1 MSIRAIVV
9 DDEPLARDEL
19 RFMLGQCEDVEV
31 VGEARNAPEAQG
43 LCDEELPDVAFL
55 DLRMPGPDGV
65 ALAETLMANHPDL
78 KVVIVSAHD
87 EGALRA
93 FEARVADYLL
103 KPVRLERLRQAVERV
118 RSAPAGSANGT
129 ERLDRIAVRRKEAY
143 VVLELGDVIYF
154 EVKDELVWAVTKED
168 RFAIDKTL
176 ANLEDELDPD
186 AFFRSHRGFIVRY
199 DRIRAIEPTGAG
211 TYQLLL
217 DHPEEPKIPL
227 ARERAKKLR
236 ERIPFSGSSNA
247 ADEKQEPPPP
257 SGTMSL
263 QGMYSYMADAG
274 VFVDCATQERWP
286 VAHEGD
292 NATLERAYGKA
303 KIAPGAP
310 LLVTVEGG
318 LDLRPKVDG
327 RGKVKTLIIQ
337 RFVRT
342 WPRETCGW
350 MQPVTLEDTTW
361 ALLELK
367 GKAITVKV
375 NDKAPYLELNSKK
388 ASAYGFG
395 GCNRFFGSY
404 ETSER
409 S

>member
-43 LCDEELPDVAFL
+43 LCHDEQPDVAFL

-65 ALAETLMANHPDL
+65 ALAETLMANHPEL

-118 RSAPAGSANGT
+118 RSVTSGAGGSHD
-129 ERLDRIAVRRKEAY
+129 RLERIAVRRKDSY
-143 VVLELGDVIYF
+143 VVLELSDVIYF
-154 EVKDELVWAVTKED
+154 EVKDELVWAVTEQD

-176 ANLEDELDPD
+176 ANVESEVDPD

-211 TYQLLL
+211 TYQLRL
-217 DHPEEPKIPL
+217 DHPESPKVPL

-236 ERIPFSGSSNA
+236 ERIPFSG
-247 ADEKQEPPPP
+247 
-257 SGTMSL
+257 
-263 QGMYSYMADAG
+263 
-274 VFVDCATQERWP
+274 
-286 VAHEGD
+286 
-292 NATLERAYGKA
+292 
-303 KIAPGAP
+303 
-310 LLVTVEGG
+310 
-318 LDLRPKVDG
+318 
-327 RGKVKTLIIQ
+327 
-337 RFVRT
+337 
-342 WPRETCGW
+342 
-350 MQPVTLEDTTW
+350 
-361 ALLELK
+361 
-367 GKAITVKV
+367 
-375 NDKAPYLELNSKK
+375 
-388 ASAYGFG
+388 
-395 GCNRFFGSY
+395 
-404 ETSER
+404 
-409 S
+409 

>member
-19 RFMLGQCEDVEV
+19 RFMLGQCEDIEV

-43 LCDEELPDVAFL
+43 LCEQEQPDVAFL

-65 ALAETLMANHPDL
+65 ALAETLMANHPEL

-103 KPVRLERLRQAVERV
+103 KPVRLDRLRQAVERV
-118 RSAPAGSANGT
+118 RGEPGATGNGH
-129 ERLDRIAVRRKEAY
+129 ERLERIAVRRKDAY
-143 VVLELGDVIYF
+143 VVVELGDVIYF
-154 EVKDELVWAVTKED
+154 EVKDELVWAITADD

-176 ANLEDELDPD
+176 ATLEGELDAE

-236 ERIPFSGSSNA
+236 ERIPFSG
-247 ADEKQEPPPP
+247 
-257 SGTMSL
+257 
-263 QGMYSYMADAG
+263 
-274 VFVDCATQERWP
+274 
-286 VAHEGD
+286 
-292 NATLERAYGKA
+292 
-303 KIAPGAP
+303 
-310 LLVTVEGG
+310 
-318 LDLRPKVDG
+318 
-327 RGKVKTLIIQ
+327 
-337 RFVRT
+337 
-342 WPRETCGW
+342 
-350 MQPVTLEDTTW
+350 
-361 ALLELK
+361 
-367 GKAITVKV
+367 
-375 NDKAPYLELNSKK
+375 
-388 ASAYGFG
+388 
-395 GCNRFFGSY
+395 
-404 ETSER
+404 
-409 S
+409 